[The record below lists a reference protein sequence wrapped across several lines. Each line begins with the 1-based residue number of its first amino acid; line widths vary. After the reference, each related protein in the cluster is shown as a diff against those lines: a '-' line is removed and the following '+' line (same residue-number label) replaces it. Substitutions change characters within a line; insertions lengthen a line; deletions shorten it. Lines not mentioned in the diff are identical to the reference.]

1 MSYTSAVHPVLKTS
15 SEVNVT
21 ACLVLLSP
29 WCCWISSSLCVWKWP
44 GIAKHLSESA
54 WQNLTVSVLTD
65 RPVASRSSMGHGVHL
80 GLLKRLKETKDKAKK
95 CQV

>member
-29 WCCWISSSLCVWKWP
+29 WCYWVSSSLCVWKWP
-44 GIAKHLSESA
+44 GIAKHLSVST
-54 WQNLTVSVLTD
+54 WQYLTVPVLTD
-65 RPVASRSSMGHGVHL
+65 RLVASRSSMGHRVHL
-80 GLLKRLKETKDKAKK
+80 GLLKRLKETG
-95 CQV
+95 